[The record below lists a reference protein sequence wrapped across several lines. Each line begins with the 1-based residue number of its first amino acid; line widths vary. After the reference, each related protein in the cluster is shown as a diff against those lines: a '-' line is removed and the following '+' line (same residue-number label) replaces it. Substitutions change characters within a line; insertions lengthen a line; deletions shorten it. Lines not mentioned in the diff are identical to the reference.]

1 MEWNN
6 EHKRGCKT
14 AHGER
19 HKMMDIHCSQPVHF
33 QRQMQIIAFSFISH
47 CRLLTHILLSSLK
60 SKFSTEKCLCGNNVN
75 PIETAKCTL
84 IYITRHGQMIILL
97 LPTEDSIHTEIA
109 NRSKSSTQKNANVKL
124 QSRLHWDSPVYSD
137 LCHQTHSASVTAHRI
152 LHICMYCYHV
162 SVFNER
168 EMLILKWSS
177 DPWAH
182 PLRQLKI

>member
-33 QRQMQIIAFSFISH
+33 QRQMQIIAFSFIGH
-47 CRLLTHILLSSLK
+47 CRLLTNILLSSLK
-60 SKFSTEKCLCGNNVN
+60 SKFSTEKCLCENNVN

-109 NRSKSSTQKNANVKL
+109 NRSKSLPHRKMLMWNC
-124 QSRLHWDSPVYSD
+124 SRDSIE
-137 LCHQTHSASVTAHRI
+137 TAQCTVIYATR
-152 LHICMYCYHV
+152 HIV
-162 SVFNER
+162 
-168 EMLILKWSS
+168 LL
-177 DPWAH
+177 
-182 PLRQLKI
+182 